1 MRSALATAVSFAAVT
16 LISWACTTSSA
27 PAANENAGSA
37 IPAKRAA
44 APGASKAGVIA
55 GFAFVDSAVTTRG
68 SRSKVPPGTKIYPP
82 GSKITGTTGC
92 PTTRYQTDGLLVV
105 VIDYNGRP
113 TAGSIQVT
121 RHPESGGQFE
131 NAPYYLDLDSGR
143 IMQMLGPIFE
153 NGTYDVKFTY
163 DFSLGSGE
171 TTSASIVLARNC
183 PAPG

>member
-1 MRSALATAVSFAAVT
+1 MRNAAATAAIFAAIT
-16 LISWACTTSSA
+16 LTSWACTTSST
-27 PAANENAGSA
+27 PANENAASA

-44 APGASKAGVIA
+44 SPAAAKAGVIA
-55 GFAFVDSAVTTRG
+55 GFAFVDSAVTSRG
-68 SRSKVPPGTKIYPP
+68 SRSKVPPGTKIYPS

-121 RHPESGGQFE
+121 RHPASGGQFE
-131 NAPYYLDLDSGR
+131 NAPYYLDLDNGR

-183 PAPG
+183 LAPR

>member
-1 MRSALATAVSFAAVT
+1 MRSAATAAIFAAVT
-16 LISWACTTSSA
+16 LTSWACTTSSA
-27 PAANENAGSA
+27 PAANENTGSA
-37 IPAKRAA
+37 IPARRAA
-44 APGASKAGVIA
+44 SPAAAKAGVIA
-55 GFAFVDSAVTTRG
+55 GFGFVDSAVTTRG
-68 SRSKVPPGTKIYPP
+68 SRSKLPPGTKIYPP

-163 DFSLGSGE
+163 DFSLGAGE

-183 PAPG
+183 PAPR

>member
-1 MRSALATAVSFAAVT
+1 MRHAAATSAIFAAVT
-16 LISWACTTSSA
+16 LSSWACTTSSA
-27 PAANENAGSA
+27 PSANENAGSA

-44 APGASKAGVIA
+44 SPPPAKGGVIA
-55 GFAFVDSAVTTRG
+55 GFAFVDSAVTTHG
-68 SRSKVPPGTKIYPP
+68 SRSKVPPGTRIYPP

-113 TAGSIQVT
+113 TAGSIQLT
-121 RHPESGGQFE
+121 RHPASGGQFE
-131 NAPYYLDLDSGR
+131 NAAYYLDLDSGR

-153 NGTYDVKFTY
+153 NGRYDVKFTY

-171 TTSASIVLARNC
+171 TTSASIVLERNC
-183 PAPG
+183 VAPH

>member
-1 MRSALATAVSFAAVT
+1 MRSAIATAAIFAAVT
-16 LISWACTTSSA
+16 MSSWACTTSSV
-27 PAANENAGSA
+27 PAAHESTGSA
-37 IPAKRAA
+37 VPARRTASSAA
-44 APGASKAGVIA
+44 AKAGAIA
-55 GFAFVDSAVTTRG
+55 GFAFVDSAVTSRG

-82 GSKITGTTGC
+82 GTKITGTTGC

-171 TTSASIVLARNC
+171 TTSGSIVLARNC
-183 PAPG
+183 PAPR

>member
-1 MRSALATAVSFAAVT
+1 MRHAAATSAIFAAVT
-16 LISWACTTSSA
+16 LSSWACTTSSA
-27 PAANENAGSA
+27 PANENSNSA

-44 APGASKAGVIA
+44 SPAAAKAGVIA
-55 GFAFVDSAVTTRG
+55 GFAFVDSAVTSRG
-68 SRSKVPPGTKIYPP
+68 PRSKVPPGTKIYPP
-82 GSKITGTTGC
+82 GSKITGTAGC

-121 RHPESGGQFE
+121 RHPASGGQFE

-171 TTSASIVLARNC
+171 TTSASIVLARSC
-183 PAPG
+183 VAPR

>member
-1 MRSALATAVSFAAVT
+1 MRSTAVTGAIFAAVT
-16 LISWACTTSSA
+16 LSSWACTTSSA
-27 PAANENAGSA
+27 PANENANSA
-37 IPAKRAA
+37 SPAKRTASPAA
-44 APGASKAGVIA
+44 AKAGVIA
-55 GFAFVDSAVTTRG
+55 GFAFVDSAVTSSG
-68 SRSKVPPGTKIYPP
+68 SRSKVPPGTKLYPP

-121 RHPESGGQFE
+121 RHPASGGQFE

-171 TTSASIVLARNC
+171 TTSASIVLVRNC
-183 PAPG
+183 VAPR

>member
-1 MRSALATAVSFAAVT
+1 MRHAAATSAIFAAVT
-16 LISWACTTSSA
+16 LSSWACTTSSA
-27 PAANENAGSA
+27 PANENSNSA

-44 APGASKAGVIA
+44 SPAAAKAGVIA
-55 GFAFVDSAVTTRG
+55 GFAFVDSAVTSHG
-68 SRSKVPPGTKIYPP
+68 SRSKVPPGTKIYLP

-121 RHPESGGQFE
+121 RHPANGGQFE

-171 TTSASIVLARNC
+171 TASASIVLARSC
-183 PAPG
+183 VAPR

>member
-1 MRSALATAVSFAAVT
+1 MRSAAIATLFAAVT
-16 LISWACTTSSA
+16 LSSWACTTSSA
-27 PAANENAGSA
+27 PANENSNSA

-44 APGASKAGVIA
+44 SPAAAKAGVVA
-55 GFAFVDSAVTTRG
+55 GFAFVDSAVTSRG
-68 SRSKVPPGTKIYPP
+68 SRSKVPPGTTIYPP

-121 RHPESGGQFE
+121 RHPASGGQFE

-183 PAPG
+183 VASR

>member
-1 MRSALATAVSFAAVT
+1 MSSATATAAIFAAVT
-16 LISWACTTSSA
+16 LSSWACSTSSA
-27 PAANENAGSA
+27 PANENAASG

-44 APGASKAGVIA
+44 SPAAAKAGVIA

-82 GSKITGTTGC
+82 GSKIAGTTGC

-113 TAGSIQVT
+113 TGGSIQVT
-121 RHPESGGQFE
+121 RHPQTGGQFE
-131 NAPYYLDLDSGR
+131 NSPYYLNLDSGR

-153 NGTYDVKFTY
+153 NDTYDVKFTY
-163 DFSLGSGE
+163 DFSRGSGE

-183 PAPG
+183 VPPR

>member
-1 MRSALATAVSFAAVT
+1 MRHAAATSAIFAAVT
-16 LISWACTTSSA
+16 LSSWACTTSSA
-27 PAANENAGSA
+27 PSANENAGSA

-44 APGASKAGVIA
+44 SPPPAKAGVIA
-55 GFAFVDSAVTTRG
+55 GFAFVDSAVTTHG
-68 SRSKVPPGTKIYPP
+68 SRSKVPQGTRIYPP

-113 TAGSIQVT
+113 TAGSIQLT
-121 RHPESGGQFE
+121 RHPASGGQFE
-131 NAPYYLDLDSGR
+131 NAAYYLDLDSGR

-153 NGTYDVKFTY
+153 NGRYDVKFTY

-171 TTSASIVLARNC
+171 TTSASIVLERNC
-183 PAPG
+183 VAPH

>member
-1 MRSALATAVSFAAVT
+1 MRHAAATSAIFAAVT
-16 LISWACTTSSA
+16 LSSWACTTSSA
-27 PAANENAGSA
+27 PANENSNSA
-37 IPAKRAA
+37 IPARRAA
-44 APGASKAGVIA
+44 SPAAAKAGVIA
-55 GFAFVDSAVTTRG
+55 GFAFVDSAVTSHG

-121 RHPESGGQFE
+121 RHPANGGQFE

-171 TTSASIVLARNC
+171 TTLASIVLARSC
-183 PAPG
+183 VAPR